1 MSTYTKMSRRDFVL
15 HSRSTFN
22 DFNLFSGALK
32 PLLFNDE
39 YSLLELDEC
48 LLSCQRLDRYESKVC
63 FQVSKTKNSISG
75 IFVKCLEIV
84 P

>member
-1 MSTYTKMSRRDFVL
+1 MSRRDFVL

-32 PLLFNDE
+32 PLLLNDE

-48 LLSCQRLDRYESKVC
+48 LLSCQRLDEFMNPKSVFR
-63 FQVSKTKNSISG
+63 
-75 IFVKCLEIV
+75 
-84 P
+84 